1 MKLNKNWYSRINCF
15 FEEWSLPIE
24 IKLYN
29 RYKDLFK
36 FYKTKIVFGPTQFGN
51 SKGVRIDRIMTLELR
66 EDSSFASS

>member
-36 FYKTKIVFGPTQFGN
+36 FYKTKIVFGPTQFVN
-51 SKGVRIDRIMTLELR
+51 
-66 EDSSFASS
+66 